1 MNFFKTIIPLTVV
14 ALITVVA
21 ESCGSKTNE
30 DTIEFETRADSV
42 GYMTPD
48 YFGDTVYTAS
58 KYSVVWPEKIG
69 QQDFDTLRDSLLALT
84 FGSDKYADFD
94 AAAKSYMSAGIN
106 ELKQDGD
113 SMISYKQVSYD
124 AAYDAANRN
133 FNTVETTVTLLTPK
147 VLVIQAYNYQYYY
160 GAAHGMN
167 TMRYLNYSLV
177 DHKLLSTRNMFKPGN
192 DKAILDLINASA
204 KEHYPEEGALSPD
217 PISYFD
223 EFQITEDDIVFIYQ
237 PYDVAPYSTGVV
249 RVPVSKYDLY
259 RFFTPAG
266 VAAIAKE

>member
-1 MNFFKTIIPLTVV
+1 MRLFKTIIPIATVAIAAV
-14 ALITVVA
+14 TLK
-21 ESCGSKTNE
+21 SCGNKTNE
-30 DTIEFETRADSV
+30 ETIEFETRVDSV

-69 QQDFDTLRDSLLALT
+69 QQDFDALRDSLLALT
-84 FGSDKYADFD
+84 FGSGKYDDFD
-94 AAAKSYMSAGIN
+94 DAAKAFMLAGIN

-113 SMISYKQVSYD
+113 SLIRYQQVSYD
-124 AAYDAANRN
+124 AAFDAANRN
-133 FNTVETTVTLLTPK
+133 FTTISTDVTLLTPK

-160 GAAHGMN
+160 GQAHGMN

-177 DHKLLSTRNMFKPGN
+177 DHKLLDSSNMFKSGN
-192 DKAILDLINASA
+192 ETAILDLINASA

-217 PISYFD
+217 PIAYFD
-223 EFQITEDDIVFIYQ
+223 EFQITENDVVFIYQ

-249 RVPVSKYDLY
+249 RVPVSKFDLY
-259 RFFTPAG
+259 RFFTP
-266 VAAIAKE
+266 VATAALAED

>member
-1 MNFFKTIIPLTVV
+1 MNLLKTIIPLTAAAVFTLAV
-14 ALITVVA
+14 

-30 DTIEFETRADSV
+30 DTIEFETRVDSV

-58 KYSVVWPEKIG
+58 KYSVVWPERIG

-84 FGSDKYADFD
+84 FGSHKYSDFD
-94 AAAKSYMSAGIN
+94 SAAKSFMSAGID

-113 SMISYKQVSYD
+113 SLISYKPVSYD
-124 AAYDAANRN
+124 SAYDAANRN
-133 FNTVETTVTLLTPK
+133 FNEVETTVTLLTPK

-167 TMRYLNYSLV
+167 TMHYLNYSLV
-177 DHKLLSTRNMFKPGN
+177 DHKLLNTHNMFKPGN
-192 DKAILDLINASA
+192 EKAILDLINSSA
-204 KEHYPEEGALSPD
+204 KEHYPEEGSLSPD
-217 PISYFD
+217 SISYFD
-223 EFQITEDDIVFIYQ
+223 EFQITENDIVFIYQ

-266 VAAIAKE
+266 ISATSEE